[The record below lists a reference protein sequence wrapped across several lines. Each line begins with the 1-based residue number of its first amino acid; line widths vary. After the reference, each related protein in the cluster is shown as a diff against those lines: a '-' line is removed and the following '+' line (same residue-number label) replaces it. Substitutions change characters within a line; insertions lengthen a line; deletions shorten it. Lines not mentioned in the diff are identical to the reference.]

1 MRKIEP
7 WIRSFVSDRDL
18 VVLRQTK
25 DNKALNVSYS
35 EDGLKW
41 TTDTYGNLIYYDNAR
56 LRHKQLNKDSWLPY
70 IEGDTTQMSSKVYVE
85 KFRPI
90 DHSKVYLQIAEFLW
104 CNKALRMLYSNNEH
118 V

>member
-35 EDGLKW
+35 EDGLK
-41 TTDTYGNLIYYDNAR
+41 
-56 LRHKQLNKDSWLPY
+56 
-70 IEGDTTQMSSKVYVE
+70 
-85 KFRPI
+85 
-90 DHSKVYLQIAEFLW
+90 
-104 CNKALRMLYSNNEH
+104 
-118 V
+118 